1 MIEAME
7 KIISNVLMAFYQPFL
22 FVVAFSVLF
31 MMVFPFAE
39 KFGWKNLFKETF
51 KRFKKDVKFRR
62 YFYFVFFT
70 VMVLFKT
77 LFYRNLWLNPL
88 SDVIGV
94 WGLYNKE
101 GNLTTQ
107 VIENVIMFVPFTV
120 LFFWAAKDKLLKKD
134 KFIYLIRQSVIVSF
148 LFSLS
153 IELSQLIFRLGTFQ
167 LSDLFYNTL
176 GGVLGGIIYYILSRF
191 ITHKN

>member
-1 MIEAME
+1 MG

-31 MMVFPFAE
+31 MIVFPFAE
-39 KFGWKNLFKETF
+39 KSGWKNLFKETF
-51 KRFKKDVKFRR
+51 KRFKSDVKFRR

-70 VMVLFKT
+70 TMILFKT
-77 LFYRNLWLNPL
+77 LFYRSLWLNPL

-134 KFIYLIRQSVIVSF
+134 KFAYLIWQSVKVSF
-148 LFSLS
+148 IFSLS

-176 GGVLGGIIYYILSRF
+176 GGVLGGIIYYILDRI
-191 ITHKN
+191 ITHKNNK

>member
-1 MIEAME
+1 MG

-31 MMVFPFAE
+31 MIVFPFAE
-39 KFGWKNLFKETF
+39 KSGWKNLFKETF
-51 KRFKKDVKFRR
+51 KRFKSDVKFRR

-70 VMVLFKT
+70 TMILFKT
-77 LFYRNLWLNPL
+77 LFYRSLWLNPL

-94 WGLYNKE
+94 WGLHNKE

-120 LFFWAAKDKLLKKD
+120 LFFWAD
-134 KFIYLIRQSVIVSF
+134 KFVYLIWQSVKVSF
-148 LFSLS
+148 IFSLS

-176 GGVLGGIIYYILSRF
+176 GGVLGGIIYYTLDRI
-191 ITHKN
+191 ITHKNNK